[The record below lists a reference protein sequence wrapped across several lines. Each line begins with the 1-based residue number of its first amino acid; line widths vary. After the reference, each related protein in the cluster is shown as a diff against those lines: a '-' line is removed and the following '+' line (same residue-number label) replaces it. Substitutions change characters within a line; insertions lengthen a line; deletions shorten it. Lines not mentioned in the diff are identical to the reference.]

1 MKPDQARMMRAGR
14 YKVTDDSGKALV
26 SRLGLPIEQ
35 SRVSAQ
41 AAEMRSRQEFLED
54 VFPTSKQYLSRV
66 HERAGRVGSTRE
78 EMYKGA

>member
-1 MKPDQARMMRAGR
+1 MRAGR